1 LEKINKNRK
10 GKFDEAHQKILEEMG
25 LKKLEDGVITLNYD
39 GMPIRKS
46 KENTEEAEIKRLE
59 LKLQILR

>member
-1 LEKINKNRK
+1 
-10 GKFDEAHQKILEEMG
+10 MG